1 MVIQVLENR
10 VNDTYLVVSVDVVL
24 SWVIVEVQVVPS
36 VKLLL
41 IRVDYFHQILCA
53 LFQVLI
59 RNVLQLR
66 HWLVNKF
73 VFNDGATD
81 VDF

>member
-41 IRVDYFHQILCA
+41 IRVDYFHQIFGA

-59 RNVLQLR
+59 RNVLQVR

-73 VFNDGATD
+73 VFDDGATD